1 MEDNHRY
8 FRNHKC
14 RFFPCHPLPE
24 DGNFNCLFC
33 YCPLYVLGKE
43 CGGKFK
49 YSGNVKVCIG
59 CGFPHI
65 PENYDIV
72 VAKIKEMNMRGRNAD
87 FK

>member
-1 MEDNHRY
+1 
-8 FRNHKC
+8 
-14 RFFPCHPLPE
+14 
-24 DGNFNCLFC
+24 
-33 YCPLYVLGKE
+33 LYVLGKE